1 MVSLKSAALSLIV
14 LVGTT
19 SIYSSA
25 FTVHPHQH
33 ALLSPTTTT
42 RTNTKLFMGWGP
54 LLKDY
59 SVTAAGLF
67 NNVRTP
73 AALICSSIVPLGL
86 ITAPEIDKS
95 KDSKR
100 VQLFKKVN
108 LLLAIASLL
117 SEILAI
123 TFSTVA
129 INKLAEVKFP
139 RTTGVNDLLSQHFEM
154 AWMGTNVHFLLGM
167 FGFGLL
173 VGSKAYFTYGSKVGK
188 ISGCWGVAVLLH
200 CSSIVNQGTLG
211 TLDNSPHF
219 ASNVLTSVIRY
230 VTLALSRASSH
241 PLSMIAF
248 GVILISL
255 FLSIE
260 MVAESFG
267 FFQKEKDN

>member
-1 MVSLKSAALSLIV
+1 VVIASLV
-14 LVGTT
+14 
-19 SIYSSA
+19 
-25 FTVHPHQH
+25 
-33 ALLSPTTTT
+33 
-42 RTNTKLFMGWGP
+42 
-54 LLKDY
+54 KDY
-59 SVTAAGLF
+59 SGTAAGLF
-67 NNVRTP
+67 NNMRTP
-73 AALICSSIVPLGL
+73 AALIGGAIVPLGL
-86 ITAPEIDKS
+86 LTAPEIDKS

-129 INKLAEVKFP
+129 INKLAEVRFP
-139 RTTGVNDLLSQHFEM
+139 PTTGVDELLSKHFEI

-173 VGSKAYFTYGSKVGK
+173 VGSKAFFTYGSKVGK
-188 ISGCWGVAVLLH
+188 ISGCWGVAVFLH
-200 CSSIVNQGTLG
+200 CSSIVNQGIALG
-211 TLDNSPHF
+211 AGDNSPHF
-219 ASNVLTSVIRY
+219 ASNLLTLVIRY
-230 VTLALSRASSH
+230 VTLTMSRVRGR

-248 GVILISL
+248 GVIFYSL